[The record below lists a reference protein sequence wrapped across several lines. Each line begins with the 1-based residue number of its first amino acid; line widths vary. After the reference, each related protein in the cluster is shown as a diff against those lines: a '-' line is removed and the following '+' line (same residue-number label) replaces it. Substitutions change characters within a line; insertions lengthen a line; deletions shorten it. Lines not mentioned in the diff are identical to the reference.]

1 MARFCAYVEK
11 VFQLGERFPTLTDSR
26 ARPRIRTAAAF
37 AAAFTLFATRRGSL
51 NGLEPDLR
59 IPARL
64 RGIVGAKPPSVDSIG
79 RIYALM
85 DSRPVRDL
93 LGDIAHRL
101 KRNKALISH
110 EGWYVAAVDGHEF
123 FSSRKR
129 CCPQCQSRTLTVD
142 GQPVTEY
149 YHQGVVCHLIG
160 QELALVLDV
169 ELLRPG
175 EGEETAAKR
184 LLERV
189 FTNYP
194 RFFDVVSGDALY
206 FDAPFI
212 NFCLD
217 HHKHAIVTAKGE
229 NRLLVQDAAG
239 LFAQQPPGRFVDD
252 HGKRTVQFWDEEG
265 FTSCEGVKRPLRFLR
280 TRETVRKRQRIAGQ
294 WQETQETTT
303 WSWTTTLS
311 KAQLSPRGLWWC
323 GHARWDIENDC
334 FNTLATHWGLNHCF
348 KHAATAIVNFLL
360 TSFIAYALVQSF
372 WLRDLKPARRAGLTL
387 IALAR
392 ELDRGLVGCTAPWS
406 GRLARA
412 P

>member
-26 ARPRIRTAAAF
+26 TRPRIRTAAAF

-229 NRLLVQDAAG
+229 KRLLVQDAAG

-294 WQETQETTT
+294 WQETEETTT